1 MIPALVEL
9 ARNAVKEKVVRVV
22 LATFRNLVTRAPDAN
37 TAALLNA
44 KCPAYL
50 AQLQQSRRWGD
61 DEVREDVDF
70 LAQELKNAKQKL
82 TCVGLPRAWPDA
94 PRTYDEY
101 VAELESGDLSWTP
114 PHEDAEF
121 WRNNAEKLNAKDRE
135 QLKCAGL
142 PQVQADLDRALIKIL
157 TRSKTPLVLSV
168 ALNDVGQYV
177 KNCDNGKKNIEEL
190 GGKARAM
197 ELIQHPDS
205 DVKFRALMTV
215 QK

>member
-1 MIPALVEL
+1 M
-9 ARNAVKEKVVRVV
+9 RGV
-22 LATFRNLVTRAPDAN
+22 LDF
-37 TAALLNA
+37 
-44 KCPAYL
+44 
-50 AQLQQSRRWGD
+50 QSD
-61 DEVREDVDF
+61 
-70 LAQELKNAKQKL
+70 
-82 TCVGLPRAWPDA
+82 
-94 PRTYDEY
+94 
-101 VAELESGDLSWTP
+101 S
-114 PHEDAEF
+114 
-121 WRNNAEKLNAKDRE
+121 
-135 QLKCAGL
+135 
-142 PQVQADLDRALIKIL
+142 DRALIKIL

>member
-37 TAALLNA
+37 LPAMLNA
-44 KCPAYL
+44 KVPAYL

-70 LAQELKNAKQKL
+70 LAQELKSAKQKL
-82 TCVGLPRAWPDA
+82 TCARSCCVRFDGRS
-94 PRTYDEY
+94 TYDEY

-121 WRNNAEKLNAKDRE
+121 WRANADKLNAKDRE
-135 QLKCAGL
+135 QLKC
-142 PQVQADLDRALIKIL
+142 VRA
-157 TRSKTPLVLSV
+157 PLSL
-168 ALNDVGQYV
+168 
-177 KNCDNGKKNIEEL
+177 
-190 GGKARAM
+190 R
-197 ELIQHPDS
+197 
-205 DVKFRALMTV
+205 
-215 QK
+215 